1 MPIDFLFS
9 CLMHLYGNFDMSI
22 LPSLNLNHIN
32 EEEHMIIK
40 IRKAMATSTNCNNE
54 EIITT
59 LKVKTMR

>member
-1 MPIDFLFS
+1 
-9 CLMHLYGNFDMSI
+9 MSI